1 MQNRQTT
8 EVQDLIDKFTESWP
22 DVKVSCLLWYIALMM
37 MKGPC
42 RLMHT
47 GQSQKETL
55 EAADNLTR
63 GRSVQATPAFML
75 CL

>member
-8 EVQDLIDKFTESWP
+8 EVQDLINKFTETWP

-37 MKGPC
+37 NKGPC

-47 GQSQKETL
+47 GTKPERDL
-55 EAADNLTR
+55 ESR
-63 GRSVQATPAFML
+63 
-75 CL
+75 